1 VNFFTEWLK
10 KSPTNKKESKHE
22 EQSLETFLSAGKCKC
37 GTNCGCKSNKATPKT
52 PPAKKKPK
60 FD

>member
-1 VNFFTEWLK
+1 MNFFTEWLK

-22 EQSLETFLSAGKCKC
+22 EQSLETFLSAGK
-37 GTNCGCKSNKATPKT
+37 GKSNKVTPKT

-60 FD
+60 SE